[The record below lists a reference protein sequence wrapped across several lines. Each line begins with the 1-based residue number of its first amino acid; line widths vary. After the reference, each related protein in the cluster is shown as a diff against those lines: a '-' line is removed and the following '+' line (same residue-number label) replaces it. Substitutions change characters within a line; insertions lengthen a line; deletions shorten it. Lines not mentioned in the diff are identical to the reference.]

1 MDNTKLNFGQALE
14 ELKQGRRVSRECW
27 EFIGMNIE
35 LQIPDITSKMT
46 LPYIFMNFP
55 VLEGN
60 GTIDHNNV
68 ADRIPWLPS
77 QADILSSDW
86 TVIE

>member
-14 ELKQGRRVSRECW
+14 KLKEGRRVSRECW
-27 EFIGMNIE
+27 EFIGMSIE
-35 LQIPDITSKMT
+35 LQIPDATSKMT

-86 TVIE
+86 IVIE

>member
-14 ELKQGRRVSRECW
+14 ELKQGRRVSRESW
-27 EFIGMNIE
+27 VWAGMNIE
-35 LQIPDITSKMT
+35 LQIPDATSKMT

-55 VLEGN
+55 VLRED
-60 GTIDHNNV
+60 GTIDFNNV
-68 ADRIPWLPS
+68 ENRIPYSPT

-86 TVIE
+86 IVIE